1 MMGPTKL
8 SAIRAEVPKAF
19 KGSDAELLAGFNR
32 QLEDLAQKPKANAP
46 ALDGLRLLRDA
57 LLNETK
63 RTTPRRVAGR
73 SRTGRR

>member
-1 MMGPTKL
+1 MMGPEKL
-8 SAIRAEVPKAF
+8 SAIRAEMRKAF
-19 KGSDAELLAGFNR
+19 KASDAELLAWFNR
-32 QLEDLAQKPKANAP
+32 QLDDLAQKPQANTA

-63 RTTPRRVAGR
+63 RPAPRRDAGR